1 MIARLARP
9 SIRIRVF
16 RFGLSI
22 RYYGL
27 TASQTTTNIPNSN
40 IKSLRPYQQD
50 CIQASLKLFANG
62 NRSQVVSLP
71 VGSGKTV
78 RRYSVHIL

>member
-1 MIARLARP
+1 MIARLARLASRIQILRLGP
-9 SIRIRVF
+9 SIRCHS
-16 RFGLSI
+16 LA
-22 RYYGL
+22 
-27 TASQTTTNIPNSN
+27 ASKATINIANSG

-50 CIQASLKLFANG
+50 CIQTSLKLFANG

-78 RRYSVHIL
+78 SKYT